1 MKVKDEEKNI
11 KKVETQNK
19 IVKTKHEN
27 TNNLAE
33 SKEEIKKDVKI
44 ETKQKELEK
53 DVETE
58 TKQKELEK
66 DVETEK
72 KQKELE
78 KYAKIEKK
86 QKELE
91 KYVETEKKQK
101 GLEKNA
107 KKEQEKIEKENTRE
121 FKPIENTEEAK
132 TNKSDVLVIFGI
144 LLAIVILLV
153 TVVYGTFSIMTEK
166 STTIAKGV
174 YIKNID
180 VSGLTR
186 EQAKEKINNYISSV
200 IPEEIKLTHNG
211 FETSLSTSQLSIYF
225 NTDEAV
231 DMAYNIGK
239 TGNIFQ
245 KNLTILQTRLS
256 KTTIDPGFSI
266 DMDQL
271 KKDLEDISS
280 KLPDKIIE
288 SSCYIDGNKLI
299 ITKGKAGKTVK
310 VDDSAKYIKQA
321 INDLKIENN
330 SLELITE
337 DSTPKEIDL
346 DAVYNE
352 IHKEPVNAYY
362 SQNPYV
368 VHPSEN
374 GMDFSITLDEAKNML
389 KEEKDEYVVPLKVLY
404 PSVTTNMIGTEAF
417 PDLLSEFSTKY
428 AASNKNRTTNLIL
441 AAKKINGTVLM
452 PGETFSY
459 NKVVG
464 ARTIQAG
471 YKEAPIY
478 VSGRVEDGIG
488 GGICQITTTLYN
500 AVVYANLDIVE
511 RSNHQFVPSYA
522 GPSRDATVVYG
533 AIDFKFK
540 NNRDYPIKIAC
551 SVSGGIA
558 NFKIWGLKSDNDYEV
573 QISSR
578 TTGKTSTAI
587 YSEAYKILKKNGS
600 VVSTTLLSKDTYKR
614 H

>member
-1 MKVKDEEKNI
+1 MEVKEEKKITKEN
-11 KKVETQNK
+11 ETQN
-19 IVKTKHEN
+19 
-27 TNNLAE
+27 NNIE
-33 SKEEIKKDVKI
+33 SKIIKNENKVEIEIEKNVTSKLKQAQNEKDVKI
-44 ETKQKELEK
+44 
-53 DVETE
+53 
-58 TKQKELEK
+58 
-66 DVETEK
+66 
-72 KQKELE
+72 
-78 KYAKIEKK
+78 
-86 QKELE
+86 
-91 KYVETEKKQK
+91 
-101 GLEKNA
+101 NA
-107 KKEQEKIEKENTRE
+107 THNEIEKENTSE
-121 FKPIENTEEAK
+121 FKPIENTENVK
-132 TNKSDVLVIFGI
+132 TNKSDVLIIFGI
-144 LLAIVILLV
+144 LCSIFILLLV
-153 TVVYGTFSIMTEK
+153 TVYCTFSLINVK
-166 STTIAKGV
+166 SSTIVKGV

-180 VSGLTR
+180 VSRLTK
-186 EQAKEKINNYISSV
+186 EEAKRKITNYISSV
-200 IPEEIKLTHNG
+200 IPEEIKLTHND
-211 FETSLSTSQLSIYF
+211 FETSLSSSQLSINF

-231 DMAYNIGK
+231 DMAYNVGK

-245 KNLTILQTRLS
+245 RNLTILKSLFT
-256 KTTIDPGFSI
+256 KTNIDPGFSI

-271 KKDLEDISS
+271 KKDLENIST
-280 KLPDKIIE
+280 KLPDKVIE
-288 SSCYIDGNKLI
+288 SSCYIDGNKLV
-299 ITKGKAGKTVK
+299 ITKGKTGKVIK
-310 VDDSAKYIKQA
+310 VDESAKYIKQA
-321 INDLKIENN
+321 INNLQLENN

-337 DSTPKEIDL
+337 DSTPNEIDL

-374 GMDFSITLDEAKNML
+374 GMDFGITLDEAKNML
-389 KEEKDEYVVPLKVLY
+389 KEEQDEYVVPLKVLY

-540 NNRDYPIKIAC
+540 NNRDYPIKITC

-558 NFKIWGLKSDNDYEV
+558 NFKILGLKSDNDYEV

-587 YSEAYKILKKNGS
+587 YSEAYKILKKNGN

>member
-27 TNNLAE
+27 TDNLAE

-44 ETKQKELEK
+44 EKKQKG
-53 DVETE
+53 
-58 TKQKELEK
+58 LEK

-72 KQKELE
+72 KQKEL
-78 KYAKIEKK
+78 KK
-86 QKELE
+86 D
-91 KYVETEKKQK
+91 
-101 GLEKNA
+101 A
-107 KKEQEKIEKENTRE
+107 KKEQEKIEKENTTE

-288 SSCYIDGNKLI
+288 SSCYIDGNNLI

-330 SLELITE
+330 SLELLTE

-389 KEEKDEYVVPLKVLY
+389 KEEKDEYIVPLKVLY

>member
-19 IVKTKHEN
+19 IVKTKREN
-27 TNNLAE
+27 TDNLAE

-58 TKQKELEK
+58 KKQKEFEK
-66 DVETEK
+66 DIETEK
-72 KQKELE
+72 KQKEL
-78 KYAKIEKK
+78 KK
-86 QKELE
+86 D
-91 KYVETEKKQK
+91 
-101 GLEKNA
+101 A
-107 KKEQEKIEKENTRE
+107 KKEQEKKEKENTTE

-153 TVVYGTFSIMTEK
+153 AVVYGTFLIMTEK

-231 DMAYNIGK
+231 NMAYNIGK

-310 VDDSAKYIKQA
+310 VDDSAKNIKQA

-330 SLELITE
+330 SLELLTE

-540 NNRDYPIKIAC
+540 NNRDYLIKIAC

-587 YSEAYKILKKNGS
+587 YSEAYKILKKNGN

>member
-27 TNNLAE
+27 TDNLAE

-53 DVETE
+53 D
-58 TKQKELEK
+58 
-66 DVETEK
+66 
-72 KQKELE
+72 
-78 KYAKIEKK
+78 
-86 QKELE
+86 
-91 KYVETEKKQK
+91 
-101 GLEKNA
+101 A
-107 KKEQEKIEKENTRE
+107 KKEQEKKEKENTTE

-330 SLELITE
+330 SLELLTE

-346 DAVYNE
+346 NAVYNE

-587 YSEAYKILKKNGS
+587 YSEAYKILKKNGN

>member
-27 TNNLAE
+27 TDNLAE

-44 ETKQKELEK
+44 ETKQKGLEK

-58 TKQKELEK
+58 AKQKEIKKDAKIEK
-66 DVETEK
+66 KQEDPEKNVETEK
-72 KQKELE
+72 KQKEL
-78 KYAKIEKK
+78 KK
-86 QKELE
+86 D
-91 KYVETEKKQK
+91 
-101 GLEKNA
+101 A
-107 KKEQEKIEKENTRE
+107 KKEQEKKENTTE

-200 IPEEIKLTHNG
+200 IPEEIKLKHNG

-231 DMAYNIGK
+231 NMAYNIGK

-330 SLELITE
+330 SLELLTE

-587 YSEAYKILKKNGS
+587 YSEAYKILKKNGN

>member
-27 TNNLAE
+27 TDNLAE
-33 SKEEIKKDVKI
+33 SKEEIKKDI
-44 ETKQKELEK
+44 ETEK
-53 DVETE
+53 
-58 TKQKELEK
+58 KQKELEK

-72 KQKELE
+72 KQKEP
-78 KYAKIEKK
+78 K
-86 QKELE
+86 
-91 KYVETEKKQK
+91 KYV
-101 GLEKNA
+101 

>member
-27 TNNLAE
+27 TDNLAE

-58 TKQKELEK
+58 
-66 DVETEK
+66 K
-72 KQKELE
+72 KQKEL
-78 KYAKIEKK
+78 KK
-86 QKELE
+86 D
-91 KYVETEKKQK
+91 
-101 GLEKNA
+101 A
-107 KKEQEKIEKENTRE
+107 KKEQEKIEKENTTE
-121 FKPIENTEEAK
+121 FKPIENTEKAK

-231 DMAYNIGK
+231 NMAYNIGK

-299 ITKGKAGKTVK
+299 ITKGKVGKTVK

-330 SLELITE
+330 SLELLTE

-587 YSEAYKILKKNGS
+587 YSEAYKILKKNGN

>member
-19 IVKTKHEN
+19 IVKTKNEN
-27 TNNLAE
+27 TDNLAE
-33 SKEEIKKDVKI
+33 SKEKIKKD
-44 ETKQKELEK
+44 
-53 DVETE
+53 
-58 TKQKELEK
+58 
-66 DVETEK
+66 
-72 KQKELE
+72 
-78 KYAKIEKK
+78 A
-86 QKELE
+86 
-91 KYVETEKKQK
+91 
-101 GLEKNA
+101 
-107 KKEQEKIEKENTRE
+107 KIEKENTTE

-266 DMDQL
+266 DMNQL

-330 SLELITE
+330 SLELLTE

-540 NNRDYPIKIAC
+540 NNRDYPIKITC

-558 NFKIWGLKSDNDYEV
+558 NFKIWGLRSDNDYEV

-587 YSEAYKILKKNGS
+587 YSEAYKILKKNGN

>member
-27 TNNLAE
+27 TDNLAE

-53 DVETE
+53 DI
-58 TKQKELEK
+58 
-66 DVETEK
+66 ETEK

-78 KYAKIEKK
+78 KDIETEKK
-86 QKELE
+86 QKEL
-91 KYVETEKKQK
+91 KKD
-101 GLEKNA
+101 A
-107 KKEQEKIEKENTRE
+107 KKEQEKKEKENTTE

-153 TVVYGTFSIMTEK
+153 AVVYGTFLIMTEK

-231 DMAYNIGK
+231 NMAYNIGK

-321 INDLKIENN
+321 INDLKIENT
-330 SLELITE
+330 SLELLTE

-587 YSEAYKILKKNGS
+587 YSEAYKILKKNGN